1 MDTYVREVPKNL
13 ALAFWSTEGIVSVAE
28 AQAQAGAGA
37 GAGASLH
44 SDHVKTRISE
54 LVQDLDGVA
63 LGANRADLIARIGD

>member
-1 MDTYVREVPKNL
+1 MNTYVREVPNNL
-13 ALAFWSTEGIVSVAE
+13 ALAFWSTEGIGSVAE
-28 AQAQAGAGA
+28 AGAAA

-63 LGANRADLIARIGD
+63 LGANRADLTARIGG